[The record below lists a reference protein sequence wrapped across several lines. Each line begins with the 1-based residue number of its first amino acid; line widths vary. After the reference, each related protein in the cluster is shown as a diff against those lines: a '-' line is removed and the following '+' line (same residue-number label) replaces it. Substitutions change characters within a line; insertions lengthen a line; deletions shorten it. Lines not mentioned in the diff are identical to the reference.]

1 MPDVTKVTVNEITN
15 TVTVNEVDPTQVYV
29 QFPGVAGATGEAGAS
44 LLSGSVVPSSGIG
57 KNGDHY
63 INTATRDFYGPKTAG
78 VWPLVPS
85 FNLGSGSALRYV
97 HTQAIAASTWTINH
111 NLGTKPNIVIVDSSN
126 THLFGDVTYVS
137 NSQVILSFSVPF
149 SGYAYLS

>member
-1 MPDVTKVTVNEITN
+1 VPDVTRVTVNEITN

-29 QFPGVAGATGEAGAS
+29 QFPGIAGPAGAA
-44 LLSGSVVPSSGIG
+44 LLSGSGLPSNTLGQD
-57 KNGDHY
+57 GDNY
-63 INTATRDFYGPKTAG
+63 INTVTRDFYGPKTAG
-78 VWPLVPS
+78 AWPLVPS